1 MKQINN
7 MILAVH
13 KILLE
18 ILTLSNEG
26 LSKSKKLVIFFAFIM
41 LFAFSLSGC
50 AKHPRRVVV
59 SPKVVVRPRRVI
71 VSRPNVVV
79 RPRRVIRPKVVI
91 RPRRSN

>member
-1 MKQINN
+1 MKQINKI
-7 MILAVH
+7 ILAVH

-18 ILTLSNEG
+18 ILTLSGES
-26 LSKSKKLVIFFAFIM
+26 LSKSKKLIIFFAFIM
-41 LFAFSLSGC
+41 LFSFSLSGC

-59 SPKVVVRPRRVI
+59 RPKVVVRPNI
-71 VSRPNVVV
+71 VV